1 MKPWYTSK
9 TLWVNL
15 LAVIGSVVIGTQ
27 VTTETWAEISVGLL
41 ALVNVILRL
50 VTGEAVSWSG
60 DK

>member
-15 LAVIGSVVIGTQ
+15 LAVIGSIIIGTQ

-50 VTGEAVSWSG
+50 VTGEAVSWSN

>member
-15 LAVIGSVVIGTQ
+15 LAVIGSIIIGTQ

-50 VTGEAVSWSG
+50 VTGEQIAWT
-60 DK
+60 KE